1 VTKPPAAAAP
11 ALMARVT
18 RELRAGPC
26 HTLELARRAL
36 GLQGNPGVA
45 ARAVFALLGDDNRFQ
60 VSPEGEWRMVG
71 VEAPPPTPPGPSLRT
86 LPYAVVDVETTGGS
100 FQRGHR
106 VTEVAVVRVVEGRIT
121 DRFVTLVNPER
132 PIPPRIQALTG
143 ITDEMVAGAP
153 CFQSVAREVAD
164 RLRGGIFVAHNV
176 SFDWGFV
183 SGELEATLGGV
194 PGEDRL
200 CTVRMG
206 RLLVPGLRSYS
217 LDPLTRHFGIRID
230 GRHRAGGD
238 ALATARLLL
247 HLVGEAEARGLHDR
261 ASLDLALASRR
272 GRRRERTSDT

>member
-1 VTKPPAAAAP
+1 
-11 ALMARVT
+11 
-18 RELRAGPC
+18 
-26 HTLELARRAL
+26 
-36 GLQGNPGVA
+36 
-45 ARAVFALLGDDNRFQ
+45 
-60 VSPEGEWRMVG
+60 
-71 VEAPPPTPPGPSLRT
+71 
-86 LPYAVVDVETTGGS
+86 VVDVETTGGS

-106 VTEVAVVRVVEGRIT
+106 VTEVAVVRVEGGRIT
-121 DRFVTLVNPER
+121 DRFEALVNPQR

-153 CFQSVAREVAD
+153 SFESVARAVAD
-164 RLRGGIFVAHNV
+164 RLRDRIFVAHNV

-183 SGELEATLGGV
+183 SGELEATPGGT
-194 PGEDRL
+194 PDGDRL

-217 LDPLTRHFGIRID
+217 LDPLTRHFGIHID

-247 HLVGEAEARGLHDR
+247 HLLGEAEARGLHDR

-272 GRRRERTSDT
+272 VRRRGRTSDA

>member
-1 VTKPPAAAAP
+1 VNESPAAP

-18 RELRAGPC
+18 RELRNGPC

-36 GLQGNPGVA
+36 ALQGNPGVA
-45 ARAVFALLGDDNRFQ
+45 ARAVFALLGGDDRFQ
-60 VSPEGEWRMVG
+60 VSPEGEWSMVG
-71 VEAPPPTPPGPSLRT
+71 VETPPSAPPGLPIRA

-106 VTEVAVVRVVEGRIT
+106 VTEVAVILVEEGRIT
-121 DRFVTLVNPER
+121 DRFESLVNPER

-153 CFQSVAREVAD
+153 SFESVAAEVAD
-164 RLRGGIFVAHNV
+164 RLRDRIFVAHNV

-183 SGELEATLGGV
+183 SGELEATLGGTPV
-194 PGEDRL
+194 GDRL

-238 ALATARLLL
+238 ALATAHLLL
-247 HLVGEAEARGLHDR
+247 HLLREAEARGLHCR
-261 ASLDLALASRR
+261 TSLDLALASRR
-272 GRRRERTSDT
+272 GRRRG